1 MEAGSKRGK
10 QTAHAIIKRNGE
22 TTSETWRKKKDSGI
36 PGVNGEVKLI
46 SSRPRGHQYP
56 SHIMLLGIE
65 QVIHGLSSLRG
76 SERTF
81 SIFSKCF
88 DLPVPS
94 FNSVRSWIFRVG
106 LYLIKRQQEW
116 RNDWIFIVDHTLKL
130 GQNKCLLILGIKGE
144 QLKKGKYALEHQS
157 VTVLGMD
164 VVTSSTGEL
173 VKEQLEEVS
182 RKVGVPKQIVT
193 DHGPDIKKG
202 VELYKQKHPDVIYTY
217 DVTHKMAALLKKE
230 LQADEQWLNFLKQ
243 CGKVRTSLKQTN
255 LHYLLP
261 PRQRTK
267 ARYSDV
273 TPQIEWGQKMIA
285 YQQMGDYSEIDRT
298 FTLDQQTIEAV
309 KDKYGHSVGL
319 PLTATEQETFVD
331 QDAFTQN
338 LVSLIGDEQV
348 ERIESVIYP
357 AADEGRRRFEQKLG
371 WVAEYEKDLVV
382 YAQMTKLVTI
392 VEKQVKNNGLNQ
404 TSCQTFENNIAD
416 ISLSSRSQLLAREIS
431 NYLQEEGQQ
440 IHTGLTLLG
449 TSDIIE
455 SIFGKYKHLSSESPI
470 SDVGKMILTIPVF
483 TNELTCELIKTAMES
498 VKALDVDKWADE
510 LLGKSSF
517 SKQRML
523 SRTLK
528 TT

>member
-1 MEAGSKRGK
+1 
-10 QTAHAIIKRNGE
+10 
-22 TTSETWRKKKDSGI
+22 
-36 PGVNGEVKLI
+36 
-46 SSRPRGHQYP
+46 
-56 SHIMLLGIE
+56 
-65 QVIHGLSSLRG
+65 
-76 SERTF
+76 
-81 SIFSKCF
+81 
-88 DLPVPS
+88 
-94 FNSVRSWIFRVG
+94 
-106 LYLIKRQQEW
+106 
-116 RNDWIFIVDHTLKL
+116 
-130 GQNKCLLILGIKGE
+130 
-144 QLKKGKYALEHQS
+144 
-157 VTVLGMD
+157 
-164 VVTSSTGEL
+164 
-173 VKEQLEEVS
+173 
-182 RKVGVPKQIVT
+182 
-193 DHGPDIKKG
+193 
-202 VELYKQKHPDVIYTY
+202 
-217 DVTHKMAALLKKE
+217 
-230 LQADEQWLNFLKQ
+230 
-243 CGKVRTSLKQTN
+243 
-255 LHYLLP
+255 
-261 PRQRTK
+261 
-267 ARYSDV
+267 
-273 TPQIEWGQKMIA
+273 MIA

-309 KDKYGHSVGL
+309 KDKYGHSVAL

-382 YAQMTKLVTI
+382 YAQMNQLVTI

-404 TSCQTFENNIAD
+404 TSYQTFENNIAD
-416 ISLSSRSQLLAREIS
+416 ISLSSRSQLLAKEIS
-431 NYLQEEGQQ
+431 NYLREEGQQ
-440 IHTGLTLLG
+440 VHTGLTFLG

-455 SIFGKYKHLSSESPI
+455 SVFGKYKYLSSESPI

-510 LLGKSSF
+510 LLGKSSL